1 MKRIAALL
9 SILLTSP
16 AVAEVF
22 ECNGTWT
29 TKPCAS
35 PQCATP
41 PCVAVT
47 AAPPLTTAQPEDPDR
62 SQKSSMFHELTMKS
76 IRAREQYNVK
86 VELALAERACVRDRQ
101 SLESCAA
108 AIKAAEEEL
117 DRKIVVAEQLK
128 TQQQAVKAQEDANK
142 LQAERNEIERSKPT
156 VAVVRRPVIII
167 RPDTEFSDTGFSDT
181 GLRPQVGVG
190 SSVQVQGSLPQG
202 NVSISIT
209 ENSGYSYPRPGG
221 YHDGG
226 DGRPRG
232 SYHQAPRSAGG
243 QVVALPRP
251 KKPSPNGSKSALS
264 SEER

>member
-16 AVAEVF
+16 VAAEVF

-29 TKPCAS
+29 TTPCGNTPSVAAS
-35 PQCATP
+35 GSPK
-41 PCVAVT
+41 V
-47 AAPPLTTAQPEDPDR
+47 TTAQPDDPDR

-76 IRAREQYNVK
+76 IRAREQYTVK
-86 VELALAERACVRDRQ
+86 VELAMAERACVRERQ

-117 DRKIVVAEQLK
+117 DRKILVAEQLK
-128 TQQQAVKAQEDANK
+128 TQQQAVKAQEEANK

-156 VAVVRRPVIII
+156 VAVVRRPVIIV
-167 RPDTEFSDTGFSDT
+167 RPDTE
-181 GLRPQVGVG
+181 LRPQIGAG
-190 SSVQVQGSLPQG
+190 SSVQVHGSSPNG

-221 YHDGG
+221 YLPPY
-226 DGRPRG
+226 DGRPHG
-232 SYHQAPRSAGG
+232 SYHHAPRAAGG

-251 KKPSPNGSKSALS
+251 KSSGKKGSKSAMS